1 MISAAQGRSVSG
13 MDSFEV
19 ATVGDNCID
28 RYLPVGQ
35 SAVGGNAV
43 NVAVHLSG
51 LDRRVGYFGAV
62 GDDEDGR
69 RVLDCLAA
77 RGVDTGP
84 VLVRPGR
91 TAVTD
96 LDIDPTGDRVI
107 AFEDFGACAG
117 YRPPEADRAR
127 LRCMRHVHLGW
138 LDDGGALRRELAA
151 AGVSISQDLAVN
163 PGAEGLAI
171 AFGSAG
177 EDRARAR
184 QLAREFLGRGAR
196 IAVVTCGARGS
207 VAADGAAMVEADAA
221 PVEVVDTTGAGD
233 TFIAAFIDA
242 HLAGGSPGACLEAA
256 RQAAALTCRH
266 VGGFAQAL
274 QPLR

>member
-1 MISAAQGRSVSG
+1 MSG
-13 MDSFEV
+13 FEI

-28 RYLPVGQ
+28 RYLPARQ

-43 NVAVHLSG
+43 NVAVHLRRMG
-51 LDRRVGYFGAV
+51 RRVGYFGAV
-62 GDDEDGR
+62 GDDQDGR
-69 RVLDCLAA
+69 RVMECLAA
-77 RGVDTGP
+77 CGVDTSP
-84 VLVRPGR
+84 VLLRPGR

-96 LDIDPTGDRVI
+96 LDIDAAGDRII

-127 LRCMRHVHLGW
+127 LRRMRHVHLGW

-151 AGVSISQDLAVN
+151 AGISVSQDLAVN
-163 PGAEGLAI
+163 PSADGLAI

-184 QLAREFLGRGAR
+184 QLAREFLDQGAR

-207 VAADGAAMVEADAA
+207 VAADGAAMVEAEAA

-233 TFIAAFIDA
+233 TFIAAFIDG
-242 HLAGGSPGACLEAA
+242 HLAGGSLSACLEAA
-256 RQAAALTCRH
+256 RQAATLTCRH
-266 VGGFAQAL
+266 IGGFAQAL
-274 QPLR
+274 QPLP